1 MLKKKLS
8 ILVIIFLMAWSGS
21 ALATDYPGIGV
32 ISCGDLWESFM
43 PSGINKYYSESK
55 TDVTKNF
62 LIIRMGNYERQW
74 NTPTFHYPAGDI
86 FTMTWNT
93 NLMMTEY
100 SPTEQIGAYRKAIAG
115 DTANYRN
122 YCNAFWMASMGNSTK
137 APSSNG
143 DTHGGTPWL
152 NNDRTSQVYEFSMP
166 TNIGVDVRGRI
177 RGFSMNEANMNDF
190 IAMEFELTNTGV
202 QDNNCDG
209 VIDRQNHKIEALAM
223 HFSEETFGSMR
234 ITVGGGRWSWGSWPA
249 TRLSGYDGS
258 PDLEG
263 NPWDVPA
270 CWAAHIP
277 ESDLDANRWAA
288 DTKRKVAYRSAL
300 GIFSDIWNGQH
311 FIAVKQ
317 GPMTG
322 GSGAPDKQTIYGS
335 HPIGEGAQRGW
346 YVTRNRTKI
355 GEPYGHFVMATGVFY
370 EEGGKAEDPALLRG
384 KVLKPDP
391 NYFDTS
397 NSALYTV
404 GNPVSFKNLPIKGGQ
419 PMGDMKYTNYFFE
432 NWEKNFP
439 GTPEPKIPAA
449 DVWTKGGTPKTI
461 YNFDSGAAAGVG
473 PFSLEVGETIT
484 IVAIEYGGYRL
495 KGVRNAV
502 KAARYAY
509 QNNWSVPVPPPM
521 PEMKVSA
528 MAYTEPGAI
537 AATVKPLVVWDK
549 RAEAAADFA
558 GYKIYRVAAYPK
570 YNSAKFGT
578 RFLDRYHQQGAA
590 DIGLADDQLI
600 AKFCEPI
607 NPNNSVPA
615 GYNLDWDPGFH
626 GPWKLMAYIPKADL
640 ATYANPGTDAATYP
654 YMWMDVSK
662 EARFGYTYWYYV
674 AAFDNETG
682 TMAGTNYTSLESGK
696 ANFNGRWGVWLGT
709 YPFATSATDFPVD
722 AAARKTM
729 GAPFVLIPPRKDVK
743 DLLSGKTEIIVRP
756 NPYKVQAPHDVGLE
770 HKVLFYNLP
779 MNTKITIFDL
789 SGQIMDVIEYYG
801 YDPQNG
807 TVFWDMFTK
816 DGPEV
821 QSGLYIW
828 VAQYPGGQQTGYLAI
843 MR

>member
-8 ILVIIFLMAWSGS
+8 ILVIIFLMGWSAT
-21 ALATDYPGIGV
+21 ALATSYPGIGV

-43 PSGINKYYSESK
+43 PSGINKYYGESN
-55 TDVTKNF
+55 TNVLSNF

-86 FTMTWNT
+86 FTLTWNT

-100 SPTEQIGAYRKAIAG
+100 SPTEPIGAYRKTVAS
-115 DTANYRN
+115 DTFNYKN
-122 YCNAFWMASMGNSTK
+122 YCNAFWMPTMKNSTK
-137 APSSNG
+137 AVTSNG
-143 DTHGGTPWL
+143 TAQGGAPWL
-152 NNDRTSQVYEFSMP
+152 NNDRTQQVYTFEMP
-166 TNIGVDVRGRI
+166 TNIGVDIKGRI

-209 VIDRQNHKIEALAM
+209 VIDRDNHKIEALSM
-223 HFSEETFGSMR
+223 LFSEETFGSMR
-234 ITVGGGRWSWGSWPA
+234 ITTSGGRWSWGSWPA
-249 TRLSGYDGS
+249 TRLSGYDGTPG
-258 PDLEG
+258 PDG

-277 ESDLDANRWAA
+277 ESNLDANRWAA
-288 DTKRKVAYRSAL
+288 NGKRAVAYRSAL

-317 GPMTG
+317 GTMDG
-322 GSGAPDKQTIYGS
+322 GSAAPDKQTIYGS

-355 GEPYGHFVMATGVFY
+355 GEPYGNFIMATGTFY
-370 EEGGKAEDPALLRG
+370 EEGGKTEDPVLFKG

-397 NSALYTV
+397 NPALYTV
-404 GNPVSFKNLPIKGGQ
+404 GDPVSFKNLPIKGGR
-419 PMGDMKYTNYFFE
+419 PMGDIKYTNYFFE

-449 DVWTKGGTPKTI
+449 DEWTVGGTPKTI
-461 YNFDSGAAAGVG
+461 YNFDSGASAGVG

-484 IVAIEYGGYRL
+484 IVAIEFGGYRL

-502 KAARYAY
+502 KAARFAY
-509 QNNWSVPVPPPM
+509 ENNWNVPVPPPM
-521 PEMKVSA
+521 PEIKVSA
-528 MAYTEPGAI
+528 AEYKEASGL
-537 AATVKPLVVWDK
+537 TVKPLIAWDK

-558 GYKIYRVAAYPK
+558 GYKIYRVTAYPK
-570 YNSAKFGT
+570 YNSAQFGT
-578 RFLDRYHQQGAA
+578 RFLDNYHYQGAA
-590 DIGLADDQLI
+590 DIGLTDAELE

-615 GYNLDWDPGFH
+615 NYDLVQDPGFH
-626 GPWKLMAYIPKADL
+626 GPWKLMAYIPKAEL
-640 ATYANPGTDAATYP
+640 GSYANTGTDAATYP
-654 YMWMDVSK
+654 YAWMDVSQ
-662 EARFGYTYWYYV
+662 EARFGYTFWYYV
-674 AAFDNETG
+674 AAFDNESG
-682 TMAGTNYTSLESGK
+682 TIAGKNFTSLESGK
-696 ANFNGRWGVWLGT
+696 DNFNGRWGVWQAT
-709 YPFATSATDFPVD
+709 YPFATAAADYPTD
-722 AAARKTM
+722 AALRKTM
-729 GAPFVLIPPRKDVK
+729 GAPFVLNLPRADVK
-743 DLLSGKTEIIVRP
+743 DLLSGKKEIAVKP

-770 HKVLFYNLP
+770 HKVVFYNLP
-779 MNTKITIFDL
+779 LNTKITIFDL
-789 SGQIMDVIEYYG
+789 SGQIMDVIEYFG
-801 YDPQNG
+801 YDAQNG